1 MEADCDFVVA
11 QGTEA
16 GGHVRGRLGLLALLP
31 EVLDE
36 VEVPVLAA
44 GGVGTARGV
53 AAALAAGADGV
64 RVGTRFA
71 AATESGAH
79 PEYVAALVEAGSE
92 DTVLTETFRVQW
104 SGAPHRVL
112 RSCVEAAEALNRD
125 TAGEVTHGKVTF
137 PVPRFA
143 PQPPNRT
150 TTGAVQAM
158 AMYAGQ
164 SVGAVREVQHAG
176 EIVTE
181 LMDGAERLLRA
192 WTRRATEG

>member
-1 MEADCDFVVA
+1 MRSRCRFWP
-11 QGTEA
+11 
-16 GGHVRGRLGLLALLP
+16 R
-31 EVLDE
+31 
-36 VEVPVLAA
+36 

-64 RVGTRFA
+64 RVGTRFV

-79 PEYVAALVEAGSE
+79 PEYVAALVEARSE
-92 DTVLTETFRVQW
+92 DTALTETFRVQW

-112 RSCVEAAEALNRD
+112 RSCVEAAEALD
-125 TAGEVTHGKVTF
+125 GETAGEVTHGEVTF

-164 SVGAVREVQHAG
+164 SVGAVREVQPAG